1 MKNETLKTI
10 RILVVDDEE
19 GVLDSYRNIFGLAQQ
34 SASGSQIEELQSK
47 LFGSIEGGASPER
60 PFSYDIT
67 YCQQAGEALDAVR
80 QAIDDEQPYA
90 MAFLDVRMPPG
101 PDGVWAAEQIRSL
114 DPLINLVMVTA
125 YSDIDLAEIAL
136 RVQPLDKLLYIHKP
150 FHTREIQQF
159 GAALGAKWLAE
170 RRILN
175 INKELEEKVNQQTVD
190 LRQTNMALEE
200 TVAKLRQ
207 SEQRLIASQEEVN
220 AKAADLEGTTVAL
233 RQLFKKNEQD
243 QKDMQDKVLF
253 SVNEMVK
260 PYIEKLRKCSHEEE
274 AQSYINVIESN
285 LDEIAAPFMRSLAY
299 KYFRLSP
306 QEIHIANLIKQGKST
321 KEIAELLNLTT
332 RGIEFHRDKIRAK
345 IGIKH
350 SKAQLR
356 EVLHNLEIEFMS

>member
-1 MKNETLKTI
+1 MEKI

-19 GVLDSYRNIFGLAQQ
+19 GVLESYKNIFGLLQQ
-34 SASGSQIEELQSK
+34 SASDSRIEDLQAK
-47 LFGSIEGGASPER
+47 LYGTGDGASPACL
-60 PFSYDIT
+60 FSYDIT
-67 YCQQAGEALDAVR
+67 YCQQAREALQAVR
-80 QAIDDEQPYA
+80 QAINENRPFA

-114 DPLINLVMVTA
+114 DGLVNIVMVTA

-136 RVQPLDKLLYIHKP
+136 RVRPLDKLLYIQKP

-175 INKELEEKVNQQTVD
+175 INQELEEKVDRQMVD
-190 LRQTNMALEE
+190 LRRVNAALEE
-200 TVAKLRQ
+200 TIVKLQ
-207 SEQRLIASQEEVN
+207 KSEQSLIASQEEVS
-220 AKAADLEGTTVAL
+220 AKAIDLEGTTIAL

-243 QKDMQDKVLF
+243 QKDMRDKILF
-253 SVNEMVK
+253 SVNEMIK
-260 PYIEKLRKCSHEEE
+260 PYIGKMKNCTLAEE
-274 AQSYINVIESN
+274 AQVCLNVIESN

-306 QEIHIANLIKQGKST
+306 QEIHIANLIKQGNST
-321 KEIAELLNLTT
+321 KKIAELLNLTS
-332 RGIEFHRDKIRAK
+332 RGVEFHRDKIRAK

-350 SKAQLR
+350 SKAQLH